1 MADSTLANKIS
12 DLRKLAEDRKL
23 NSSLL
28 PVTQSDNVESRRVS
42 AGDNVTDLNATKDRS
57 NTRSSGKQMPKSFT
71 PSKARAT
78 TSVQERPA
86 SRVEIVSLEY
96 ELEQR
101 VRLVLEMD
109 EIDMNTTEYKNMESK
124 IDDVKDFSDYA
135 FQPHRESMMV
145 TRKRMLSDFGVDPS
159 TLHLEPWLNS
169 FIKCEC
175 LNTMCDE
182 VSAKFADM
190 LAVSSIELGNV
201 LRKLRLTYGQSFE
214 QMHQS
219 WKDLRQSYLNI
230 DTELSDCK
238 ERIKKL
244 TSDLTHKERN
254 MREHFEVELKQLSA
268 EFNAEKLRD
277 QEKIAQTEFK
287 MDQMSDT
294 LKYLNGIF
302 RTMQT
307 DGNAIKAADLQTKC
321 YSLEKENA
329 DLLKQNSS
337 LESIKAMYSASD
349 QRVRELEKENKARKD
364 EINSLNLQLQRRDGV
379 IKGLMEREALRNA
392 EIEKLQKISKMKDDE
407 LIAVDLK
414 DTATSVL
421 CIKCRKSLD
430 DLTNIRE
437 AILGNNSAGSDGRLQ
452 CQAFRILLPNLKGR
466 KPHRTVKWLRQCM
479 RSILLSKLRED
490 VHLQYLKGNLTRF
503 PTYAHAWFVRKAETK
518 GTNQSSKLYSLSDED
533 RWGLYYGVRSMS
545 KEDPEGLVF
554 WSLLDETYGE
564 DGEQFIL
571 YCLSV
576 LLSIGGPQ
584 LWKQFGTAT
593 DKGTSINVSW
603 CKFSTVTSQY
613 EQNQSVLDN
622 IWVDISHAKEAV
634 KIILTRALASHV
646 ADALEAIDAL
656 KVLPSDIDLQVL
668 QDLIQEKFK
677 FDDDSSV
684 EDASSVVAK
693 KAKDDPFFTAAKEK
707 SSHMS
712 NNEPSHINLFMWM
725 RIMLQLIHSDQIQR
739 AAAIRLMFET
749 ASVGALTVQ
758 ASFLD
763 SAGQGKSSSTKGNP
777 DANGFGATGAHVEYP
792 QFQSICQTLFPRI
805 PSSETA
811 TLYVNCFDYGQ
822 HRVSSEVFTKLAD
835 ERGLFAYALKLPT
848 LPLLRQS
855 NEWQA
860 TENHNAEVKLA
871 ESGLNTDD
879 PHAGTDVPKI
889 SLNETSFGS
898 KTERYVRSKLITL
911 VHRKLASITPAIN
924 QMVVTLPERWRIML
938 EESVECVNVALQESH
953 HRIREQISS
962 QINKTSTAPEDS
974 NTTRKTFI
982 DGIQPY
988 VHYRRLLVMCSLVRS
1003 LCDNP
1008 LVPTELFSALE
1019 LKDSV
1024 KNIDHAMVKAEK
1036 ILTNLEH
1043 DFLVMPGINRGVASG
1058 NMFSNMITRYHSF
1071 ESART
1076 VLVARRLQHC
1086 FRKFLSRD
1094 IPVPRSV
1101 RLCMKPGYLGYSS
1114 GSASSSNIA
1123 INFSKI
1129 YDPTNAQ
1136 VDKLPLKQ
1144 RDVHHDP
1151 WWAEVLVAE
1160 IYRFKMA
1167 YDCKAASLGMNPISL
1182 AHAAVASQFCMWG
1195 SMELAEIMVHDIFV
1209 SIRAYRWGVPRLR
1222 LFAAFLGD
1230 GKDIEENIQNIL
1242 KMPQALSVYYS
1253 LLIEIHEELQ
1263 TELKHNQDRLQQVD
1277 KLYSK
1282 ASELKSAGF
1291 GFDQSWDNPEDT
1303 TSRSAPSITVL
1314 FPATENALRRTD
1326 KREVWS
1332 CNLQVL
1338 VAVAKRWALRQSVL
1352 EGAFSVYTD
1361 LTEKLRVN
1369 ALGQA
1374 EVDDFLWLMVTQWA
1388 KLTAW
1393 FLTRTAKMSST
1404 IEKNHL
1410 DSRFKIAQDK
1420 VNVELVEAIKHGS
1433 YNRQTILEEKS
1444 QTRSLP
1450 LLPTLHLR
1458 SIVESVYRQ
1467 EQGVSVTDQHNF
1479 AYSYINRIA
1488 SNSRAALKVFTTSSN
1503 STRDANNSVSTDS
1516 ERSRFS
1522 QEMEKLLQDCVLWD
1536 TNALGISFQG
1546 ALELL
1551 TPDTS
1556 VGSTS
1561 IITNRA
1567 QEYRTRN
1574 VSSSIILPFQPELS
1588 FSLIRTAFQAFD
1600 APLRILHQTLSTQPD
1615 FANDKDIQARLK
1627 SMLAKIE
1634 QLHEELGRMEYIPYK
1649 SYKLH
1654 QHEADS
1660 SSIHRLSLDQRTA
1673 VLHLA
1678 QRLQTK
1684 ELTEVYESRS
1694 QSIALSKSLWSMF
1707 SALIAAATELSILT
1721 STAPP
1726 RDAWT
1731 GGSKLHVDKAFVYN
1745 IVTKSSLTN
1754 AINE

>member
-1 MADSTLANKIS
+1 MADNTLTNKIS
-12 DLRKLAEDRKL
+12 DLRKLAEDRKV
-23 NSSLL
+23 NPSLL
-28 PVTQSDNVESRRVS
+28 PVTQTDNAVESKRISTV
-42 AGDNVTDLNATKDRS
+42 DNHTDLSTTRDRITI
-57 NTRSSGKQMPKSFT
+57 TRNSSSGKQMPKSFT

-109 EIDMNTTEYKNMESK
+109 EIDMNTITEYKNIESK

-145 TRKRMLSDFGVDPS
+145 TRKRMLADFGVDPS
-159 TLHLEPWLNS
+159 TIYLEPWLDS

-182 VSAKFADM
+182 VSTKFADM
-190 LAVSSIELGNV
+190 LAVNSIELGNV
-201 LRKLRLTYGQSFE
+201 LRKLRLTYRQSFE
-214 QMHQS
+214 QMHHS
-219 WKDLRQSYLNI
+219 WKNLRQSYLNI

-244 TSDLTHKERN
+244 SSDLTNKERH
-254 MREHFEVELKQLSA
+254 MREQFEGELKQLSA
-268 EFNAEKLRD
+268 EYNAEKVRD

-307 DGNAIKAADLQTKC
+307 DGNAVKAADLQTKC

-337 LESIKAMYSASD
+337 LESIKTMYSASD
-349 QRVRELEKENKARKD
+349 QRVRELEKENKAQRD

-437 AILGNNSAGSDGRLQ
+437 AILGNNSTGSEGRLQ

-466 KPHRTVKWLRQCM
+466 KPHRTIKWLRQCM

-518 GTNQSSKLYSLSDED
+518 GTNQSSKLYALSDED

-545 KEDPEGLVF
+545 KEDPEALVF

-564 DGEQFIL
+564 DGEQFIM

-584 LWKQFGTAT
+584 LWKQFGTAA
-593 DKGTSINVSW
+593 DKGASINVSW

-622 IWVDISHAKEAV
+622 IWVDITSAKEAV

-668 QDLIQEKFK
+668 QDVIQEKFK
-677 FDDDSSV
+677 FDDESSV
-684 EDASSVVAK
+684 EDAGSIATK
-693 KAKDDPFFTAAKEK
+693 KAKDDPLFTSAKEN
-707 SSHMS
+707 SSHLS
-712 NNEPSHINLFMWM
+712 NSTEPSHINLFMWM
-725 RIMLQLIHSDQIQR
+725 RVMLQLIHSDQIQR

-758 ASFLD
+758 TSFLD
-763 SAGQGKSSSTKGNP
+763 SAGQGKSSSSTTTRGNP
-777 DANGFGATGAHVEYP
+777 DANGFGATGAHVEFP

-822 HRVSSEVFTKLAD
+822 QRVSSEVFTKLAD

-848 LPLLRQS
+848 LPLLKQS
-855 NEWQA
+855 IEWQA
-860 TENHNAEVKLA
+860 TTEEEGRKGGGHSNAEVAKLA
-871 ESGLNTDD
+871 EGGATVDD
-879 PHAGTDVPKI
+879 SHSRAAAAAAAAVVPKI
-889 SLNETSFGS
+889 TLSDTLFSS
-898 KTERYVRSKLITL
+898 KTEKYVRLKLITL
-911 VHRKLASITPAIN
+911 VHRRLASITPTIN
-924 QMVVTLPERWRIML
+924 QMIVTLPERWRMML
-938 EESVECVNVALQESH
+938 EECVESVHVALQESH

-962 QINKTSTAPEDS
+962 QINKTSSTPDEATS
-974 NTTRKTFI
+974 KSFI

-988 VHYRRLLVMCSLVRS
+988 IHYRRLLVMCSLVRS
-1003 LCDNP
+1003 FCDNP

-1024 KNIDHAMVKAEK
+1024 KNIDLAMVKAEK

-1043 DFLVMPGINRGVASG
+1043 DFLVVPGINRGVASG
-1058 NMFSNMITRYHSF
+1058 NMFSNMIARYNSF
-1071 ESART
+1071 DAVRNA
-1076 VLVARRLQHC
+1076 LVARRLQQC

-1094 IPVPRSV
+1094 IPIPRSV
-1101 RLCMKPGYLGYSS
+1101 RLCMRPGYLGYST
-1114 GSASSSNIA
+1114 GSAASSSNMA

-1129 YDPTNAQ
+1129 YDPTNAAQ

-1151 WWAEVLVAE
+1151 WWAEALVAE
-1160 IYRFKMA
+1160 MYRFKLA
-1167 YDCKAASLGMNPISL
+1167 YDCKAASLGLNPISL
-1182 AHAAVASQFCMWG
+1182 AHAVVASQFCMWG
-1195 SMELAEIMVHDIFV
+1195 SMDLAEMMIHDVFV
-1209 SIRAYRWGVPRLR
+1209 SIKAYRWGVPRLR

-1230 GKDIEENIQNIL
+1230 GKDIDENIQVIL
-1242 KMPQALSVYYS
+1242 KTPQALSVYYS
-1253 LLIEIHEELQ
+1253 LLIEIHKELRHEQ
-1263 TELKHNQDRLQQVD
+1263 QQNQDQLSVD
-1277 KLYSK
+1277 GLYSK

-1291 GFDQSWDNPEDT
+1291 GKDDLSWDNP
-1303 TSRSAPSITVL
+1303 
-1314 FPATENALRRTD
+1314 
-1326 KREVWS
+1326 
-1332 CNLQVL
+1332 
-1338 VAVAKRWALRQSVL
+1338 
-1352 EGAFSVYTD
+1352 
-1361 LTEKLRVN
+1361 
-1369 ALGQA
+1369 
-1374 EVDDFLWLMVTQWA
+1374 DDDDV
-1388 KLTAW
+1388 
-1393 FLTRTAKMSST
+1393 SD
-1404 IEKNHL
+1404 
-1410 DSRFKIAQDK
+1410 DSGI
-1420 VNVELVEAIKHGS
+1420 V
-1433 YNRQTILEEKS
+1433 S
-1444 QTRSLP
+1444 Q
-1450 LLPTLHLR
+1450 
-1458 SIVESVYRQ
+1458 
-1467 EQGVSVTDQHNF
+1467 
-1479 AYSYINRIA
+1479 
-1488 SNSRAALKVFTTSSN
+1488 
-1503 STRDANNSVSTDS
+1503 
-1516 ERSRFS
+1516 
-1522 QEMEKLLQDCVLWD
+1522 
-1536 TNALGISFQG
+1536 
-1546 ALELL
+1546 
-1551 TPDTS
+1551 
-1556 VGSTS
+1556 
-1561 IITNRA
+1561 
-1567 QEYRTRN
+1567 
-1574 VSSSIILPFQPELS
+1574 
-1588 FSLIRTAFQAFD
+1588 
-1600 APLRILHQTLSTQPD
+1600 
-1615 FANDKDIQARLK
+1615 
-1627 SMLAKIE
+1627 
-1634 QLHEELGRMEYIPYK
+1634 
-1649 SYKLH
+1649 
-1654 QHEADS
+1654 
-1660 SSIHRLSLDQRTA
+1660 
-1673 VLHLA
+1673 
-1678 QRLQTK
+1678 
-1684 ELTEVYESRS
+1684 
-1694 QSIALSKSLWSMF
+1694 
-1707 SALIAAATELSILT
+1707 
-1721 STAPP
+1721 
-1726 RDAWT
+1726 
-1731 GGSKLHVDKAFVYN
+1731 
-1745 IVTKSSLTN
+1745 
-1754 AINE
+1754 